1 MQPILFYGVPQGCS
15 FGSIVALEWLGQP
28 YRLCRVEM
36 LEQPWDPLF
45 ERINPLYQTPT
56 LLLENGEFLSESLAI
71 LLNLAARSVDTPL
84 GPRQGSDEFDA
95 LNQMLSYLVTD
106 FFSAF
111 NPLWLAYEKA
121 ELDEPQRELLRS
133 LGAEQVK
140 AGCRHLD
147 RLLSERDWLLGQR
160 RSLADAYLSGVG
172 RWVDYHQLFDLR
184 HDYPHLARHLARLAN
199 DPAARFAHAIEQGMT
214 VEGAGGFLGHV
225 GFQQLREGL
234 CAA

>member
-71 LLNLAARSVDTPL
+71 LLNLAARSVETPL

-95 LNQMLSYLVTD
+95 LNQMLSYLVSD

-111 NPLWLAYEKA
+111 NPLWQAYEKA

-133 LGAEQVK
+133 HGA
-140 AGCRHLD
+140 
-147 RLLSERDWLLGQR
+147 
-160 RSLADAYLSGVG
+160 
-172 RWVDYHQLFDLR
+172 
-184 HDYPHLARHLARLAN
+184 
-199 DPAARFAHAIEQGMT
+199 
-214 VEGAGGFLGHV
+214 
-225 GFQQLREGL
+225 
-234 CAA
+234 